1 MFVISCTSLY
11 KLRNGLI
18 AWHPISNYFA
28 TTQLHV
34 VLNLV
39 HIPDNFV
46 SRGGVL
52 YSQICVKYERSFR
65 CVMNRCKKY
74 LDHWFLNRQLL
85 KCQSVLRLLP
95 NLEFRKF
102 PYGMVPK
109 IDCNSGRWLI
119 RKRFFIT
126 S

>member
-52 YSQICVKYERSFR
+52 YSQICVKYRRRHPNANYLYTVDINKKFALGCR
-65 CVMNRCKKY
+65 CLY
-74 LDHWFLNRQLL
+74 IL
-85 KCQSVLRLLP
+85 KT
-95 NLEFRKF
+95 KA
-102 PYGMVPK
+102 
-109 IDCNSGRWLI
+109 GR
-119 RKRFFIT
+119 
-126 S
+126 

>member
-52 YSQICVKYERSFR
+52 YSQICVKYERFFH
-65 CVMNRCKKY
+65 CHKKKKKVI
-74 LDHWFLNRQLL
+74 LI
-85 KCQSVLRLLP
+85 
-95 NLEFRKF
+95 
-102 PYGMVPK
+102 
-109 IDCNSGRWLI
+109 IDFSTDN
-119 RKRFFIT
+119 F
-126 S
+126 